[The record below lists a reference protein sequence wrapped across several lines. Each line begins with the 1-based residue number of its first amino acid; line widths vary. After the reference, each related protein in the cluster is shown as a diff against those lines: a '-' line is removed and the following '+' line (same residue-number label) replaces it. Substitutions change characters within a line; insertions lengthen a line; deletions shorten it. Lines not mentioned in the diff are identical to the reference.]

1 MSVRGPIKIEW
12 STMSEDKNTTPPT
25 LPPPLTPVE
34 ICHLEAPHIVMEHD
48 HAAWREHVK
57 LGDINAP
64 YTKPP
69 HIKPRLKSAP
79 RIRQVFWC
87 DFPHDSILPEFW
99 KKRPVLVLSKNAK
112 LYGNVTVLPFST
124 KSQPNNPAAYPLQ
137 SPIEHKKAWIICNYV
152 TTVSVSRLSCSHS
165 GAPRLSE
172 EEFHKV
178 ISLMLKYLPRLNP

>member
-1 MSVRGPIKIEW
+1 MRGPIKIEW
-12 STMSEDKNTTPPT
+12 STMPEDKNTAPPS
-25 LPPPLTPVE
+25 LTPLD
-34 ICHLEAPHIVMEHD
+34 ICHLEAPPTVMEHD
-48 HAAWREHVK
+48 HAAWREHEK
-57 LGDINAP
+57 FRDLNAP

-124 KSQPNNPAAYPLQ
+124 KSQPNNPAAYALQ
-137 SPIEHKKAWIICNYV
+137 SPIERKKAWIICNYV
-152 TTVSVSRLSCSHS
+152 TTVSVSRLSCSRS
-165 GAPRLSE
+165 IPRLSE

-178 ISLMLKYLPRLNP
+178 VALMLKHLPRLQH

>member
-1 MSVRGPIKIEW
+1 MA
-12 STMSEDKNTTPPT
+12 EDKNTASSTPSPFS
-25 LPPPLTPVE
+25 LDLAPLEEPCVM
-34 ICHLEAPHIVMEHD
+34 MEHD
-48 HAAWREHVK
+48 HNAWREHIRG
-57 LGDINAP
+57 GDLNAP
-64 YTKPP
+64 YQKPP
-69 HIKPRLKSAP
+69 HIKPRIKSAP

-137 SPIEHKKAWIICNYV
+137 SPIENKKAWIICNYV
-152 TTVSVSRLSCSHS
+152 TTVSVSRLSCSRTV
-165 GAPRLSE
+165 PRLSS

-178 ISLMLKYLPRLNP
+178 VALMLKHLPRLHH

>member
-1 MSVRGPIKIEW
+1 MP
-12 STMSEDKNTTPPT
+12 EDKNTAPPS
-25 LPPPLTPVE
+25 LTPLD
-34 ICHLEAPHIVMEHD
+34 ICHLEAPPTVMEHD
-48 HAAWREHVK
+48 HAAWREHEK
-57 LGDINAP
+57 FRDLNAP

-124 KSQPNNPAAYPLQ
+124 KSQPNNPAAYALQ
-137 SPIEHKKAWIICNYV
+137 SPIKRKKSVDYLQLCDNSFSKPSELFTEHSKIIGG
-152 TTVSVSRLSCSHS
+152 R
-165 GAPRLSE
+165 
-172 EEFHKV
+172 
-178 ISLMLKYLPRLNP
+178 IS